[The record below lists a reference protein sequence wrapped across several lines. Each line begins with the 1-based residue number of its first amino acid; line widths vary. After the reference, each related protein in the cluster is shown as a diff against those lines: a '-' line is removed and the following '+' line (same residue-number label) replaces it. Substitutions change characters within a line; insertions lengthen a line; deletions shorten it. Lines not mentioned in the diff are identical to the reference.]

1 MLHYCLAAVFH
12 MLFRRRMAGRAEYRP
27 SKRVNKW
34 KERCLLIDSS
44 KTVAIILQSSTVC
57 AFLVV
62 QEQTCMAKLGLEL
75 RLLSSDVDTEVEK
88 WEEQEHDIVRQSQS
102 LASMAYNMY
111 LFTR

>member
-1 MLHYCLAAVFH
+1 MYDKDMHHISDF
-12 MLFRRRMAGRAEYRP
+12 P
-27 SKRVNKW
+27 
-34 KERCLLIDSS
+34 
-44 KTVAIILQSSTVC
+44 ILNYFVCFQEQSS
-57 AFLVV
+57 
-62 QEQTCMAKLGLEL
+62 MAKLGLEL